1 MSYLM
6 RNSSQTNLLIAG
18 LFLLALTACQKDFA
32 EPILEEPIVEAG
44 PKSYPGVDRALWPF
58 FERFEIAAAEQNLD
72 IDLIE
77 TETTGVIE
85 EIDEEN
91 VAGLCSYSSNRLG
104 HIVENNVT
112 IDLEFWN
119 RFSDN
124 VKEMIV
130 FHELGHCVLGR
141 GHKEGQLTNGQC
153 VSIMRSGVE
162 PCRDIYNASTKDYY
176 LEELFNP
183 ERFN

>member
-6 RNSSQTNLLIAG
+6 RNSSQTSLLIAG

-32 EPILEEPIVEAG
+32 EPIQEQPIVEAG

-58 FERFEIAAAEQNLD
+58 FERFEIEAAAQNLD
-72 IDLIE
+72 IDLIQ

-104 HIVENNVT
+104 HIVENHVT

-130 FHELGHCVLGR
+130 FHELGHCVLGQDHR
-141 GHKEGQLTNGQC
+141 EGQFTNGQC
-153 VSIMRSGVE
+153 TSIMRSGTL
-162 PCRDIYNASTKDYY
+162 PCRDAYNAANKDYY
-176 LEELFNP
+176 LGELFHP
-183 ERFN
+183 EQFN

>member
-6 RNSSQTNLLIAG
+6 RNPLRTNLLIAG

-32 EPILEEPIVEAG
+32 EPIFEEPIVEAG
-44 PKSYPGVDRALWPF
+44 PKSYPDVDRALWPY
-58 FERFEIAAAEQNLD
+58 FERFEIAAAEQNMD
-72 IDLIE
+72 IDLIQ
-77 TETTGVIE
+77 TETTGTIE
-85 EIDEEN
+85 DIEDEN
-91 VAGLCSYSSNRLG
+91 VAGLCNYATNRLG
-104 HIVENNVT
+104 HIVENHVT

-119 RFSDN
+119 RFNDN

-141 GHKEGQLTNGQC
+141 DHKEGQLQDGRC
-153 VSIMRSGVE
+153 LSIMRSGLE
-162 PCRDIYNASTKDYY
+162 PCRDIYNSATKDYY
-176 LEELFNP
+176 IDELFNP

>member
-6 RNSSQTNLLIAG
+6 RNSSHANLLIVG

-32 EPILEEPIVEAG
+32 EPILEAPVAEAG
-44 PKSYPGVDRALWPF
+44 LKSYPGVDRALWPF

-104 HIVENNVT
+104 HIVEN
-112 IDLEFWN
+112 
-119 RFSDN
+119 
-124 VKEMIV
+124 MIV

-141 GHKEGQLTNGQC
+141 GHKEGQFTNGQC